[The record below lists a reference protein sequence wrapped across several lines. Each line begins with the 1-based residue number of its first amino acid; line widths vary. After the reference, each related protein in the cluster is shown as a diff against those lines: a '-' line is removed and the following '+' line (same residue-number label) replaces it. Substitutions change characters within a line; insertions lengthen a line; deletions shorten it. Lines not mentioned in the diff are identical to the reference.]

1 MKNIVTLLFV
11 LTLSAEAGAQITITD
26 TDMPSTGTL
35 YIRDNGGNTGI
46 IDLSVT
52 GAGQNWDYSQ
62 LTALTTDTIE
72 YQTVGSTPL
81 LYQFFFNNS
90 ILYPSWKADLALPGP
105 DLTAIPNSPI
115 TITDVINYYKITSTA
130 YYQVGFGATINGVQ
144 ASQRYD
150 PRDKLLK
157 LPNTFSLID
166 SNNFSWLFEI
176 PGIASYGQYKTRT
189 CETDG
194 WGTLLLPNASFN
206 TLRVKSTIAGIDTFY
221 VVQFGFGLA
230 IPSTQYEYRW
240 YANGEGEPV
249 LTVNAVDLQ
258 GTQTVTSVS
267 YKHVDPTGIANTS
280 GPYESFTAGPNP
292 VNDLLTIQYPA
303 AGHRQL
309 TISLYDVSGRCV
321 LEQERETA
329 GGTSGSLS
337 VDLRKL
343 PHGLYAL
350 KITDGVQSFRFK
362 LVK

>member
-1 MKNIVTLLFV
+1 MKNI
-11 LTLSAEAGAQITITD
+11 LTLFITLTMALPAGAQITITD

-52 GAGQNWDYSQ
+52 GVSQTWDYSQ

-105 DLTAIPNSPI
+105 DLTAIPNSPV
-115 TITDVINYYKITSTA
+115 TITDVINYFKITSTA

-157 LPNTFSLID
+157 LPNTFNLAD
-166 SNNFSWLFEI
+166 SNEFSWLFEI

-189 CETDG
+189 NETDG
-194 WGTLLLPNASFN
+194 WGTLQLPNASFN
-206 TLRVKSTIAGIDTFY
+206 TLRVKSTITGIDTFY

-267 YKHVDPTGIANTS
+267 YKHVDPTGITITP
-280 GPYESFTAGPNP
+280 GPFEPFTAGPNP
-292 VNDLLTIQYPA
+292 VNDLLTILYPA
-303 AGHRQL
+303 AGQPQL
-309 TISLYDVSGRCV
+309 TISLYDASGRIV
-321 LEQERETA
+321 LEQDRETA
-329 GGTSGSLS
+329 GGAAGSLS
-337 VDLRKL
+337 VDLHFL

-350 KITDGVQSFRFK
+350 KISDGNKNFRLK